1 MRKVDLRAL
10 NIQTEHGIFTPKYMY
25 DSFDGNEYKN
35 LVIEKTAEEVYK
47 EYLKKKQ
54 IDICPSKTT
63 EEKLEEAEQRI
74 IELETQLEEQTNV
87 NIEQDELIISI
98 LENVE
103 G

>member
-1 MRKVDLRAL
+1 MTDKGKDFL
-10 NIQTEHGIFTPKYMY
+10 NRYAIKTCT
-25 DSFDGNEYKN
+25 FDTLQVVYQKGH
-35 LVIEKTAEEVYK
+35 ITADEFK
-47 EYLKKKQ
+47 EATGQEPEQ